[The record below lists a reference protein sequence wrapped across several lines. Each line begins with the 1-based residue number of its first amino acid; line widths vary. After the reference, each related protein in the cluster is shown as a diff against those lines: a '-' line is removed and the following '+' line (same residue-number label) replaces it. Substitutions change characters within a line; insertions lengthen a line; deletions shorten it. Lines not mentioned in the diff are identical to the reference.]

1 MADSP
6 AFDFVCSQLEERTEL
21 DRLAVRG
28 TVRLGLKQA
37 GLEARTVTAEQM
49 KVVLER
55 VLPAELAARGIPSG
69 EGICAELQVGLRG
82 IERGSEPETPDAV
95 FRRLGGS

>member
-6 AFDFVCSQLEERTEL
+6 AFDFVCTQLEERTDL
-21 DRLAVRG
+21 DRLATRG
-28 TVRLGLKQA
+28 TVRLALKQA
-37 GLEARTVTAEQM
+37 GLEARTITADQM
-49 KVVLER
+49 KVVLEK
-55 VLPAELAARGIPSG
+55 VLPGELSARGIDG
-69 EGICAELQVGLRG
+69 GADLCVQLKAGLAG